1 MCKLLALKAGDSD
14 VDSKALIY
22 EIYKY
27 LEDMKNE
34 LTNEEK
40 LLAEQWVQAYK
51 KVPKKYVEKI
61 KQEVNMSFSATTISE
76 HYVND
81 GRIEGETMG
90 EFRGEF
96 RGIIMGKIEMMEE
109 LYRFSVLSKEQMEKI
124 IEPLKAQ
131 LQDLLS
137 RV

>member
-1 MCKLLALKAGDSD
+1 
-14 VDSKALIY
+14 
-22 EIYKY
+22 
-27 LEDMKNE
+27 
-34 LTNEEK
+34 
-40 LLAEQWVQAYK
+40 
-51 KVPKKYVEKI
+51 
-61 KQEVNMSFSATTISE
+61 MSFSATTISE
-76 HYVND
+76 HYMNE

-137 RV
+137 RVQ